1 MNNLI
6 DKISKIEGFLTV
18 NEGKLLYDLAKKVK
32 GGVIVEIGSW
42 KGRSTSCLALGSK
55 AGAGVKVYAIDPHT
69 GSPEHQEAF
78 KGNVWTFDIFNEN
91 MKSAGVNDV
100 VVPILQIAHE
110 ASKIFNQKI
119 SLIFIDGAH
128 EYEDVRKDFEDWFS
142 KVDDGGIIALHDTV
156 GWDGPRK
163 VVEEFMYKSE
173 YFSGIRF
180 VDSITYGRKIK
191 KNSRYDRVRNV
202 CILHVRNLSEYVRAL
217 TIPRFIKRI
226 GKKFI
231 TFIQ

>member
-1 MNNLI
+1 MNNFL
-6 DKISKIEGFLTV
+6 DKISRIDGFLTV

-32 GGVIVEIGSW
+32 NGTIVEIGSW

-55 AGAGVKVYAIDPHT
+55 AGFGAKVYAIDPHT

-78 KGNVWTFDIFNEN
+78 KGNVWTFDIFKEN
-91 MKSAGVNDV
+91 MKSVGVNDV
-100 VVPILQIAHE
+100 VVPILQLAHE
-110 ASKIFNQKI
+110 ASKTFNQKI

-128 EYEDVRKDFEDWFS
+128 EYEDVRKDFEDWFY
-142 KVDDGGIIALHDTV
+142 KVEDGGIIALHDTV

-163 VVEEFMYKSE
+163 VVEEFMYKSA
-173 YFSGIRF
+173 YFSDVRF
-180 VDSITYGRKIK
+180 VDSITYGRKVK

-202 CILHVRNLSEYVRAL
+202 CILHVRNISEYVRAL

-226 GKKFI
+226 GKKVI

>member
-1 MNNLI
+1 MINFL
-6 DKISKIEGFLTV
+6 DKISKIDGFLTI
-18 NEGKLLYDLAKKVK
+18 NEGKLLYDLAKKVED
-32 GGVIVEIGSW
+32 GAIVEIGSW

-55 AGAGVKVYAIDPHT
+55 AGFGAKVYAIDPHT

-91 MKSAGVNDV
+91 MKSVGVNDV
-100 VVPILQIAHE
+100 VVPILKLAHE
-110 ASKIFNQKI
+110 ASKTFDQKI

-128 EYEDVRKDFEDWFS
+128 EYEDVCKDFEDWFP

-163 VVEEFMYKSE
+163 VVEKFMYRSQ
-173 YFSGIRF
+173 YFSNVRF
-180 VDSITYGRKIK
+180 VDSITYGIK
-191 KNSRYDRVRNV
+191 VNKNSRYDKVRNY
-202 CILHVRNLSEYVRAL
+202 CILFVRNFSEYIRSL

-226 GKKFI
+226 GKKVI